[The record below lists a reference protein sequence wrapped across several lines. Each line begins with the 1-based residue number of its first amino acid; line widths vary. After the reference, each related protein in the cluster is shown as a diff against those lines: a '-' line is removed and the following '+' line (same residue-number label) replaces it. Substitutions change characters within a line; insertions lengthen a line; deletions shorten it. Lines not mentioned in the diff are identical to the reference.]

1 MQQYSINNLTVR
13 ISENINYVW
22 VLLPEEVSGK
32 DFAAMLGDSEF
43 HRLLQQ
49 NNVQNVLIDCSN
61 MWNFGI
67 PEMSDY
73 LDKDFTVSMQQFGV
87 KKISIIINQEVYSL
101 LNFVFQSIENNHK
114 QGSPQIRFF
123 GSLQFYESFESVSWF

>member
-22 VLLPEEVSGK
+22 VLLPEQVTRE
-32 DFAAMLGDSEF
+32 DFAAMLGNSEF

-49 NNVQNVLIDCSN
+49 NNVQNVLVDCGN

-73 LDKDFTVSMQQFGV
+73 LDKDFTVSMRQIGV
-87 KKISIIINQEVYSL
+87 KKISVVINQEVYSL
-101 LNFVFQSIENNHK
+101 LTLVFQTIENSHS
-114 QGSPQIRFF
+114 QSSPQIRFF
-123 GSLQFYESFESVSWF
+123 DSLQFYNSFESVSWF